1 MDEPGEGTPSRPNA
15 TSPSGTRSPARPS
28 GRPRANGCRR
38 AGAASRAGRAGRHA
52 RHLRA
57 APRHRPG
64 TEAPHTGNGG
74 RLLAHRLGERAQCR
88 ASAIG
93 GGSAAREDIG
103 AAADAVALAELTA
116 GVEVLEPDRAGTEE
130 NLTFC
135 AGAWKSAT
143 GG

>member
-28 GRPRANGCRR
+28 GRPRANGRR
-38 AGAASRAGRAGRHA
+38 KASRAGRAGRHA

-88 ASAIG
+88 VSAIG
-93 GGSAAREDIG
+93 GGFAAREDIE
-103 AAADAVALAELTA
+103 AADAVALAELTA